1 MSSGIESDAMSEIV
15 QDAVSAGREAMLR
28 HAWEEARGLLSRADA
43 AAKLDGEGLRQL
55 GKAYYWCADP
65 AGCLDAFERSYAS
78 FVAAGDRRGA
88 AKVALML
95 RRASLNMRQDGAA
108 ARGWLQR
115 AERLLEG
122 DSECVELGFLW
133 RDQGRAAFN
142 EGRPD
147 EGGELLRKAIDVGNR
162 LGSPNLVAM
171 SLSWLGVSLAI
182 MGRGPE
188 GFPFLDEACAA
199 AVGGELGPWATGIVY
214 CNSIGAY
221 REAGEFAMGGEWT
234 QTAGRWC
241 ERESITG
248 WPGVC
253 RVHRAEFMRLR
264 GAWVDAEREAR
275 RAGSEMEHWHPGTAA
290 EAYYEVGEIRLR
302 LGDLDG
308 ADSAFRHAHELG
320 RDPQPGAALLLA
332 RQGDMAAALKSL
344 ETSIAAH
351 ELGLLDDMRSL
362 VAVTGIAGD
371 LGLLDRAERAAQ
383 QVEALA
389 AGQSGPGLQV
399 LGLQAR
405 GSVQLAGGDPEAQKT
420 LRQTLRLWQNI
431 DAPYEAALVRL
442 LLARAL
448 RQSGDE
454 AGARRE
460 GEAAL
465 GVFERLGAGPDA
477 ARARRWLEE
486 PSVPESAPA
495 VAQRT
500 LFFSDIV
507 DSTKLV
513 EAIGDQAWTE
523 LVSWLDGSLRQC
535 FADHGGEEVDHAG
548 DGFFVA
554 FADSTSALQCAVSI
568 QRKLA
573 DHRRAHG
580 FAPRLRIG
588 IHATS
593 ASQTAGRYR
602 GRGVHEASRIASLAG
617 PDEIVAS
624 RETVPSGFAASAPL
638 EVSVKGISKPL
649 EVVRI
654 DWKA

>member
-1 MSSGIESDAMSEIV
+1 MSRKV
-15 QDAVSAGREAMLR
+15 QDALDAGREAMRR
-28 HAWEEARGLLSRADA
+28 HDWVEARRLLSEADA
-43 AAKLDGEGLRQL
+43 AGKLDGEGLRQL
-55 GKAYYWCADP
+55 GKANYWCADP
-65 AGCLDAFERSYAS
+65 AGCIDAFERSYAA
-78 FVAAGDRRGA
+78 FVAAGERRSA
-88 AKVALML
+88 AKVAIML
-95 RRASLNMRQDGAA
+95 RRANLNTRGDAAA

-122 DSECVELGFLW
+122 DSESVELGFLW
-133 RDQGRAAFN
+133 RDQGRMAFGTGKPE
-142 EGRPD
+142 EGA
-147 EGGELLRKAIDVGNR
+147 ELLRKAIDLGNR

-182 MGRGPE
+182 IGRGHE

-264 GAWVDAEREAR
+264 GAWADAEREAR
-275 RAGSEMEHWHPGTAA
+275 RAGTEMEGWLPSIAA

-302 LGDLDG
+302 VGDVKG
-308 ADSAFRHAHELG
+308 ADDAFRRAHALG
-320 RDPQPGAALLLA
+320 RDPQPGAAQLLA
-332 RQGDMAAALKSL
+332 RQGETAAALRSL
-344 ETSIAAH
+344 ETSIASH

-362 VAVTGIAGD
+362 VVEAGIAGD
-371 LGLLDRAERAAQ
+371 LGLVDRAERAAQ

-389 AGQSGPGLQV
+389 AGQPGAGLQV

-405 GSVQLAGGDPEAQKT
+405 GTVELARGDPQAQKT

-431 DAPYEAALVRL
+431 NAPYEAARVRRFR
-442 LLARAL
+442 ARAL
-448 RQSGDE
+448 RQAGDE

-465 GVFERLGAGPDA
+465 GVFEQLGAGPDA
-477 ARARRWLEE
+477 AQAKRWLDE
-486 PSVPESAPA
+486 PPPRPDSTSI

-507 DSTKLV
+507 GSTQLV
-513 EAIGDQAWTE
+513 EAIGDRAWTE
-523 LVSWLDGSLRQC
+523 LVSWLDGALRKC
-535 FADHGGEEVDHAG
+535 FADHRGEEVDHAG

-554 FADSTSALQCAVSI
+554 FSDSTSALECAVSI

-573 DHRRAHG
+573 DHRREHG

-588 IHATS
+588 VHATS
-593 ASQTAGRYR
+593 ASQTAESYR

-624 RETVPSGFAASAPL
+624 RATVPSGFATSEPR
-638 EVSVKGISKPL
+638 EVTVKGISTAL
-649 EVVRI
+649 EVVTI
-654 DWKA
+654 DWSR

>member
-1 MSSGIESDAMSEIV
+1 MGSGIESESMSGLV
-15 QDAVSAGREAMLR
+15 QDALDAGREAMRR
-28 HAWEEARGLLSRADA
+28 HDWEEGRRLLSLADA
-43 AAKLDGEGLRQL
+43 EGRLDAEGLRQL
-55 GKAYYWCADP
+55 GKAKYWCADP
-65 AGCLDAFERSYAS
+65 AGCLDTFERAYGA
-78 FVAAGDRRGA
+78 FVAAGDRRAA
-88 AKVALML
+88 AKTALML
-95 RRASLNMRQDGAA
+95 RHAVKNMMRDSAA

-122 DSECVELGFLW
+122 EGECVELGFLW
-133 RDQGRAAFN
+133 RSQGSTAFA
-142 EGRPD
+142 EGKPE
-147 EGGELLRKAIDVGNR
+147 EGDRLLRKAIDLGSR
-162 LGSPNLVAM
+162 LGSANLVAM
-171 SLSWLGVSLAI
+171 SLTWLGANLAAI
-182 MGRGPE
+182 GRAHE

-214 CNSIGAY
+214 CNTIGAY
-221 REAGEFAMGGEWT
+221 REAGEFAMGSEWT

-264 GAWVDAEREAR
+264 GAWADAEGEAR
-275 RAGSEMEHWHPGTAA
+275 RAGAEMEGWLPGVAA
-290 EAYYEVGEIRLR
+290 EAHYEVGEIRLR
-302 LGDLDG
+302 MGDLEG
-308 ADSAFRHAHELG
+308 ADKAFRQAHGLG

-332 RQGDMAAALKSL
+332 RQGETAAALHSL
-344 ETSIAAH
+344 ETSIASH
-351 ELGLLDDMRSL
+351 GLGLLDDMRSL
-362 VAVTGIAGD
+362 VAEAGIAAE

-405 GSVQLAGGDPEAQKT
+405 GTVQLARGDPEAQKT

-431 DAPYEAALVRL
+431 DAPYEGALVRV

-465 GVFERLGAGPDA
+465 VVFEKLGAGPDA
-477 ARARRWLEE
+477 TRAKLWLDT
-486 PSVPESAPA
+486 PAKMESPA
-495 VAQRT
+495 ALAQRT
-500 LFFSDIV
+500 FFFSDIV
-507 DSTKLV
+507 GSTQLV
-513 EAIGDQAWTE
+513 EAIGDEAWSG
-523 LVSWLDGSLRQC
+523 LVAWLDVAMRDC
-535 FADHGGEEVDHAG
+535 FRHHGGEEVDHAG

-554 FADSTSALQCAVSI
+554 FADSASAIDCAISI
-568 QRKLA
+568 QRRLVEQ
-573 DHRRAHG
+573 RRLHG
-580 FAPRLRIG
+580 FAPRVRIG
-588 IHATS
+588 VHATS
-593 ASQTAGRYR
+593 ASQAEGRYR
-602 GRGVHEASRIASLAG
+602 GRGVHEASRIAALAG

-624 RETVPSGFAASAPL
+624 RITVPSGVSFSEPR
-638 EVSVKGISKPL
+638 EVAVKGISKPL

>member
-1 MSSGIESDAMSEIV
+1 MSGTV
-15 QDAVSAGREAMLR
+15 QDALDAGREAMRL
-28 HAWEEARGLLSRADA
+28 HDWEEGRRLLSLADTEG
-43 AAKLDGEGLRQL
+43 KLDGEGLRQL
-55 GKAYYWCADP
+55 GKAHYWCADP
-65 AGCLDAFERSYAS
+65 AGCLDAFERSYAA
-78 FVAAGDRRGA
+78 FVTAGDRRSA
-88 AKVALML
+88 AKVAIML
-95 RRASLNMRQDGAA
+95 RRANMNMRGDAAA
-108 ARGWLQR
+108 ARGWLQK

-122 DSECVELGFLW
+122 DSESVELGFLF
-133 RDQGRAAFN
+133 RDKGRMAFGAGKPE
-142 EGRPD
+142 EGA
-147 EGGELLRKAIDVGNR
+147 ELLQKAIDIGNR

-182 MGRGPE
+182 MGRGHE

-221 REAGEFAMGGEWT
+221 RESGEFAMGSEWT

-264 GAWVDAEREAR
+264 GRWADAEGEAR
-275 RAGSEMEHWHPGTAA
+275 RAGAEMEGWLPSVAA
-290 EAYYEVGEIRLR
+290 DAYYEVGEIRLR
-302 LGDLDG
+302 MGDTKG
-308 ADSAFRHAHELG
+308 ADAAFRQAHALG

-332 RQGDMAAALKSL
+332 GQGEISAALKSL
-344 ETSIAAH
+344 DTSIEAH
-351 ELGLLDDMRSL
+351 GLGVLDELRSL
-362 VAVTGIAGD
+362 VVAAGFAGE
-371 LGLLDRAERAAQ
+371 LGLLDRADHAAQ
-383 QVEALA
+383 QAEAIA

-405 GSVQLAGGDPEAQKT
+405 GVVQVGRGDSEAQKT
-420 LRQTLRLWQNI
+420 LRQTLRLWQDI

-460 GEAAL
+460 CETAL
-465 GVFERLGAGPDA
+465 GVFERLGAVPDA
-477 ARARRWLEE
+477 ARAKAWLAE
-486 PSVPESAPA
+486 PTPGRAAPI
-495 VAQRT
+495 AQRT
-500 LFFSDIV
+500 LLFSDIV
-507 DSTKLV
+507 GSTQLV
-513 EAIGDQAWTE
+513 EAIGDEAWNG
-523 LVSWLDGSLRQC
+523 LVAWLDGAMRDC
-535 FADHGGEEVDHAG
+535 FKKHGGEEVDHAG

-554 FADSTSALQCAVSI
+554 FADSASAIACAVSI
-568 QRKLA
+568 QRRLA
-573 DHRRAHG
+573 DQRRLHG
-580 FAPRLRIG
+580 FAPSVRIG
-588 IHATS
+588 LHATS
-593 ASQTAGRYR
+593 ASQADGRYR

-624 RETVPSGFAASAPL
+624 RVTVGPGVSFSEPR
-638 EVSVKGISKPL
+638 EVAVKGISKPI